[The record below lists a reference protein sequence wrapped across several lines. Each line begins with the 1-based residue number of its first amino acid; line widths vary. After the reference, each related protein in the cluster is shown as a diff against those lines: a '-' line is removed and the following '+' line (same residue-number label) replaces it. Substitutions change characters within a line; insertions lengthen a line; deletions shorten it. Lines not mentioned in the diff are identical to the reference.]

1 MDITQ
6 KLSQLEEQQ
15 RYITLKEVH
24 HIEGKQIRLGE
35 REYMNFTSNDYLG
48 LAQLPLDVED
58 FSNFVER
65 YGTNLASSR
74 LVSGNSVLYT
84 EIEQLLS
91 QHFNFEEAVITN
103 SGYDANLALFN
114 TFKGEEVVVFSDSE
128 NHASIIDGL
137 KLSRIS
143 KELYHHLDYQD
154 LARRLSAYPDTTKLI
169 VTDSVFS
176 TNGDIAD
183 IEYLVKLKR
192 QFPNTW
198 LIVDDSH
205 GLGLDYFDDYQNID
219 VITAS
224 LSKSVGA
231 HGGVI
236 LCSQLF
242 KELLV
247 NTGRALIYSSGMPT
261 SNLYFILRNTQA
273 MLNEPY
279 RNQHLT
285 QLSRYFNTQLFSC
298 LGKKCD
304 LQAPIKSIELDDHD
318 EAEKYYQALM
328 GAGILVSY
336 FRYPTVSHPTLR
348 FSLTY
353 YHQKSDI
360 DQLFQIILKQKEDE
374 ETDV

>member
-1 MDITQ
+1 MI
-6 KLSQLEEQQ
+6 QLKQQQ
-15 RYITLKEVH
+15 RYRTLKEVH
-24 HIEGKQIRLGE
+24 HIEGKTIRLGE
-35 REYMNFTSNDYLG
+35 RDYINFTSNDYLG
-48 LAQLPLDVED
+48 LAQLAFYVED
-58 FSNFVER
+58 FSKFVER

-91 QHFNFEEAVITN
+91 QHFDFEEAVIMN
-103 SGYDANLALFN
+103 SGYDTNLALFN
-114 TFKGEEVVVFSDSE
+114 TFKGEEVVAFSDSE

-143 KELYHHLDYQD
+143 KEIYRHLDYQD
-154 LARRLSAYPDTTKLI
+154 LARRLSAYSDTTKLI

-176 TNGDIAD
+176 TNGDLAD
-183 IEYLVKLKR
+183 IEYLIELKR

-205 GLGLDYFDDYQNID
+205 GLGLNYFDDYQNID

-328 GAGILVSY
+328 AAGILVSY

>member
-6 KLSQLEEQQ
+6 KLIQLKQQQ
-15 RYITLKEVH
+15 RYRTLKEVH
-24 HIEGKQIRLGE
+24 HIEGKTIRLGE
-35 REYMNFTSNDYLG
+35 RDYINFTSNDYLG
-48 LAQLPLDVED
+48 LAQLPLDAE
-58 FSNFVER
+58 NFTKSVKQ
-65 YGTNLASSR
+65 YGNNLASSR
-74 LVSGNSVLYT
+74 LVSGNSMLYT

-91 QHFNFEEAVITN
+91 QYFDFEEAVIMN

-114 TFKGEEVVVFSDSE
+114 AFKGEEMVAFSDSE

-143 KELYHHLDYQD
+143 KEIYRHLDYQD
-154 LARRLSAYPDTTKLI
+154 LARRLSAYSDTTKLI

-176 TNGDIAD
+176 TNGDLAD
-183 IEYLVKLKR
+183 IEYLIELKR

-205 GLGLDYFDDYQNID
+205 GLGLNYFDDYQNID

-328 GAGILVSY
+328 AAGILVSY

>member
-1 MDITQ
+1 M
-6 KLSQLEEQQ
+6 SQLKQQQ
-15 RYITLKEVH
+15 RYRTLKEVH
-24 HIEGKQIRLGE
+24 HIEGKTIRLGE
-35 REYMNFTSNDYLG
+35 RDYINFTSNDYLG
-48 LAQLPLDVED
+48 LAQLPLNIKD
-58 FSNFVER
+58 FSSYIEEFGN
-65 YGTNLASSR
+65 NLASSR
-74 LVSGNSVLYT
+74 LVSGNSTLYT
-84 EIEQLLS
+84 KIEQLLS
-91 QHFNFEEAVITN
+91 QHFNFEDAVIMN

-114 TFKGEEVVVFSDSE
+114 AFKGEDVIAFSDSE

-143 KELYHHLDYQD
+143 KEIYPHLNYQD
-154 LARRLSAYPDTTKLI
+154 LERRLAAHPNSTKLI

-176 TNGDIAD
+176 TNGDLAD
-183 IEYLVKLKR
+183 IEYLVELKR

-205 GLGLDYFDDYQNID
+205 GLGLDFFDDYQNIY
-219 VITAS
+219 VVTAS

-236 LCSQLF
+236 LCSELF

-247 NTGRALIYSSGMPT
+247 NTGRALIYSSSMPT
-261 SNLYFILRNTQA
+261 TNLYFILRNIQA
-273 MLNEPY
+273 MIDEPN
-279 RNQHLT
+279 RRQHLKH
-285 QLSRYFNTQLFSC
+285 LSRYFNEQLFAC
-298 LGKKCD
+298 LGKKCA
-304 LQAPIKSIELDDHD
+304 LETPIKSIEFDNHD
-318 EAEKYYQALM
+318 EAESYYQALM

-353 YHQKSDI
+353 YHQKSDV
-360 DQLFQIILKQKEDE
+360 DRLFQIILKQKEDE

>member
-6 KLSQLEEQQ
+6 KLTQLKQQQ
-15 RYITLKEVH
+15 RYRTLKEVH
-24 HIEGKQIRLGE
+24 HIEGKTIRLGE
-35 REYMNFTSNDYLG
+35 HDYINFTSNDYLG
-48 LAQLPLDVED
+48 LAQLPFDVED
-58 FSNFVER
+58 FMRFVKR
-65 YGTNLASSR
+65 YGINLASSR

-84 EIEQLLS
+84 EIEELMS
-91 QHFNFEEAVITN
+91 RYYHFEDAVIMN

-114 TFKGEEVVVFSDSE
+114 AFKGEEVVVFSDSE

-154 LARRLSAYPDTTKLI
+154 LARRLSAYLDTTKLI

-231 HGGVI
+231 HGGII

-279 RNQHLT
+279 RKQHLK
-285 QLSRYFNTQLFSC
+285 QLSLYFNTQLYAC

-304 LQAPIKSIELDDHD
+304 LQTPIKSIEFNDYE
-318 EAEKYYQALM
+318 EAESYYQALM
-328 GAGILVSY
+328 DAGMLVSY

-360 DQLFQIILKQKEDE
+360 DRLFQIILKQKEDE
-374 ETDV
+374 KTDV

>member
-6 KLSQLEEQQ
+6 KLSQLKQQQ
-15 RYITLKEVH
+15 RYRTLKEVH
-24 HIEGKQIRLGE
+24 HIEGKTIRLGE
-35 REYMNFTSNDYLG
+35 RDYINFTSNDYLG
-48 LAQLPLDVED
+48 LAQLPLNIKD
-58 FSNFVER
+58 FSSYIEEFGN
-65 YGTNLASSR
+65 NLASSR
-74 LVSGNSVLYT
+74 LVSGNSTLYT
-84 EIEQLLS
+84 KIEQLLS
-91 QHFNFEEAVITN
+91 QHFNFEDAVIMN

-114 TFKGEEVVVFSDSE
+114 AFKGEDVIAFSDSE

-143 KELYHHLDYQD
+143 KEIYPHLNYQD
-154 LARRLSAYPDTTKLI
+154 LERRLAAHPNSTKLI

-176 TNGDIAD
+176 TNGDLAD
-183 IEYLVKLKR
+183 IEYLVELKR

-205 GLGLDYFDDYQNID
+205 GLGLDFFDDYQNIY
-219 VITAS
+219 VVTAS

-236 LCSQLF
+236 LCSELF

-247 NTGRALIYSSGMPT
+247 NTGRALIYSSSMPT
-261 SNLYFILRNTQA
+261 TNLYFILRNIQA
-273 MLNEPY
+273 MIDEPN
-279 RNQHLT
+279 RRQHLKH
-285 QLSRYFNTQLFSC
+285 LSRYFNEQLFAC
-298 LGKKCD
+298 LGKKCA
-304 LQAPIKSIELDDHD
+304 LETPIKSIEFDNHD
-318 EAEKYYQALM
+318 EAESYYQALM

-353 YHQKSDI
+353 YHQKSDV
-360 DQLFQIILKQKEDE
+360 DRLFQIILKQKEDE

>member
-6 KLSQLEEQQ
+6 KLIQLKQQQ
-15 RYITLKEVH
+15 RYRTLKEVH
-24 HIEGKQIRLGE
+24 HIEGKTIRLGE
-35 REYMNFTSNDYLG
+35 RDYINFTSNDYLG
-48 LAQLPLDVED
+48 LAQLPLDAE
-58 FSNFVER
+58 NFTKSVKQ
-65 YGTNLASSR
+65 YGNNLASSR
-74 LVSGNSVLYT
+74 LVSGNSMLYT

-91 QHFNFEEAVITN
+91 QYFDFEESVIMN

-114 TFKGEEVVVFSDSE
+114 AFKGEEMVAFSDSE

-143 KELYHHLDYQD
+143 KEIYRHLDYQD
-154 LARRLSAYPDTTKLI
+154 LARRLAAYPDTTKLI

-176 TNGDIAD
+176 TNGDLAD
-183 IEYLVKLKR
+183 IEYLVELKR

-205 GLGLDYFDDYQNID
+205 GLGLNYFDDYQNID

-247 NTGRALIYSSGMPT
+247 STGRALIYSSGMPT

-279 RNQHLT
+279 RKRHLK

-304 LQAPIKSIELDDHD
+304 LQTPIKSIELDDHD
-318 EAEKYYQALM
+318 EAENYYQALM

-360 DQLFQIILKQKEDE
+360 DRLFQIILKQKEDE

>member
-6 KLSQLEEQQ
+6 KLIQLKQQQ
-15 RYITLKEVH
+15 RYRTLKEVH
-24 HIEGKQIRLGE
+24 HIEGKTIRLGE
-35 REYMNFTSNDYLG
+35 RDYINFTSNDYLG
-48 LAQLPLDVED
+48 LAQLPLDAE
-58 FSNFVER
+58 NFTKSVKQ
-65 YGTNLASSR
+65 YGNNLASSR
-74 LVSGNSVLYT
+74 LVSGNSMLYT

-91 QHFNFEEAVITN
+91 QYFDFEEAVIMN

-114 TFKGEEVVVFSDSE
+114 AFKGEEMVAFSDSE

-143 KELYHHLDYQD
+143 KEIYRHLDYQD
-154 LARRLSAYPDTTKLI
+154 LARRLAAYPDTTKLI

-176 TNGDIAD
+176 TNGDLAD
-183 IEYLVKLKR
+183 IEYLVELKR

-205 GLGLDYFDDYQNID
+205 GLGLNYFDDYQNID

-247 NTGRALIYSSGMPT
+247 STGRALIYSSGMPT

-279 RNQHLT
+279 RKRHLK

-304 LQAPIKSIELDDHD
+304 LQTPIKSIELDDHD
-318 EAEKYYQALM
+318 EAENYYQALM

-360 DQLFQIILKQKEDE
+360 DRLFQIILKQKEDE

>member
-6 KLSQLEEQQ
+6 KLIQLKQQQ
-15 RYITLKEVH
+15 RYRTLKEVH
-24 HIEGKQIRLGE
+24 HIEGKTIRLGE
-35 REYMNFTSNDYLG
+35 RDYINFTSNDYLG
-48 LAQLPLDVED
+48 LAQLPLDAE
-58 FSNFVER
+58 NFTKSVKQ
-65 YGTNLASSR
+65 YGNNLASSR
-74 LVSGNSVLYT
+74 LVSGNSMLYT

-91 QHFNFEEAVITN
+91 QYFDFEEAVIMN
-103 SGYDANLALFN
+103 RGYDANLALFN
-114 TFKGEEVVVFSDSE
+114 AFKGEEMVAFSDSE

-143 KELYHHLDYQD
+143 KEIYRHLDYQD
-154 LARRLSAYPDTTKLI
+154 LARRLAAYPDTTKLI

-176 TNGDIAD
+176 TNGDLAD
-183 IEYLVKLKR
+183 IEYLVELKR

-205 GLGLDYFDDYQNID
+205 GLGLNYFDDYQNID

-247 NTGRALIYSSGMPT
+247 STGRALIYSSGMPT

-279 RNQHLT
+279 RKRHLK

-304 LQAPIKSIELDDHD
+304 LQTPIKSIELDDHD
-318 EAEKYYQALM
+318 EAENYYQALM

-360 DQLFQIILKQKEDE
+360 DRLFQIILKQKEDE